1 MSAPAQWSDLSTRSA
16 STLVMASLAIGAIW
30 AGGTAFAL
38 FIAVICGVVLWELV
52 RMLAPVPR
60 RRALALGAL
69 GAVCSFIDTL
79 APIPVAL
86 LLLLAPALLGWAW
99 LGRGGKARVFACFA
113 VMILAAGLG
122 LVVMRGSFGVVWLS
136 WLVLTVAATDVAG
149 YFVGKSL
156 GGPKFWPALS
166 PKKTW
171 SGTAGGWAAAGAV
184 GAAFTAWLP
193 GGGWLVALSMAAA
206 FSSQMGD
213 IAQSAVKR
221 RAGVKDSSTLI
232 PGHGGLFDRM
242 DGMLGGALL
251 VLVVMLL
258 TGYPPELP

>member
-1 MSAPAQWSDLSTRSA
+1 MSASARWSDLSTRSA
-16 STLVMASLAIGAIW
+16 STLVMAVLAISAIW

-60 RRALALGAL
+60 RRAMILGAL
-69 GAVCSFIDTL
+69 GAGCSFVDTL
-79 APIPVAL
+79 IPMPAAL
-86 LLLLAPALLGWAW
+86 VLLLAPALVGWVW
-99 LGRGGKARVFACFA
+99 LGRGRAALVFAGFA
-113 VMILAAGLG
+113 AMILAAGLG
-122 LVVMRGSFGVVWLS
+122 LVVMRSSFGVGWLA
-136 WLVLTVAATDVAG
+136 WLILTVVATDIAG
-149 YFVGKSL
+149 YFVGKSF

-184 GAAFTAWLP
+184 GAAFTPYLP
-193 GGGWLVALSMAAA
+193 GGIWLVALSVAAA

-213 IAQSAVKR
+213 IAESAVKR
-221 RAGVKDSSTLI
+221 AAGVKDSSSLI